1 MYASDS
7 FVSALN
13 ILLLKQ
19 PKKPK
24 LYNHCIHGIKPE
36 SGNQNLNSPLRI
48 DLMVSPTPV
57 LTEADTLN

>member
-13 ILLLKQ
+13 IFLLKQ
-19 PKKPK
+19 PKTPK
-24 LYNHCIHGIKPE
+24 LYNHCMHVIKPE
-36 SGNQNLNSPLRI
+36 SGDQNVNSPLRI
-48 DLMVSPTPV
+48 DLVSPTPV